1 MKLIRD
7 DWSIGLIRKVSREW
21 EWVIVP
27 MGIGPRK
34 KIESSRAFPTKE
46 EARAD
51 AIQLMQNCGLKLS
64 SPNDKMSHCEPEAA
78 RGSHEKGS
86 K

>member
-7 DWSIGLIRKVSREW
+7 DWSIMLIHKISREW
-21 EWVIVP
+21 EWELIP

-34 KIESSRAFPTKE
+34 KIQGSRAFPTKE

-51 AIQLMQNCGLKLS
+51 ALQLAANCGLKIY
-64 SPNDKMSHCEPEAA
+64 SPNS
-78 RGSHEKGS
+78 
-86 K
+86 